1 MKKNLHSNYAKG
13 GSRMWSKQKVE
24 VTGWQCF
31 LRNSNR
37 LYNSTIFFTNLCY
50 FFGREKMSSP
60 KINMFV
66 SPLVPLSRGANGCW
80 ILLRAID

>member
-1 MKKNLHSNYAKG
+1 
-13 GSRMWSKQKVE
+13 MWSKQKVV

-31 LRNSNR
+31 LRYSNR

-66 SPLVPLSRGANGCW
+66 SPLVPLSRGANGWW
-80 ILLRAID
+80 ICRGQLTEKLSGRSNFSQFVI